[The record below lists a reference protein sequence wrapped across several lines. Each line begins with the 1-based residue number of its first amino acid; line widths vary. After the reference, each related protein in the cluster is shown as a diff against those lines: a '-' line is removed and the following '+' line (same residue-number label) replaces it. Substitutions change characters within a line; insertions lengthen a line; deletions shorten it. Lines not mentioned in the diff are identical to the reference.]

1 MTSPPAPEQAAL
13 EEFFLRSGL
22 PHLAVDYDPRE
33 DTLTR
38 LRPALLVLFLAGLG
52 IALRPDWAWWARALA
67 VLAGLGIALGGL
79 VAVNLLR
86 GRPATARPERVGF
99 VEAMVFVLAP
109 AVAELATGS
118 VGLRALW
125 IALISIGV
133 ALVLYALTSLGIV
146 SMLLHLGRAALVGLR
161 ATAGVALRALPPVL
175 AVLLFLFLATE
186 VWQAFGLIEGWRFG
200 SVLALFALIGTGFL
214 AIALQ
219 RERRELC
226 APRMSDD
233 TAQLARETPARPLV
247 EAGVAPVSPPLSR
260 TARLNVSVALVVSI
274 GARVVA
280 VGAAIALFFML
291 FGVLVVDRE
300 LTADW
305 IAPTEPHVLVGV
317 DISGG
322 REVVLTE
329 QLVRVSVLLGGF
341 AALYFLVVALTEKGR
356 REDFLDDEI
365 DRLSRV
371 MAAWA
376 YYRGSLAAG
385 RPDPVIPQPARTTQ
399 T

>member
-1 MTSPPAPEQAAL
+1 VTAKLTPEQADL
-13 EEFFLRSGL
+13 EEYFLRSGL

-38 LRPALLVLFLAGLG
+38 LRPALLVLFLTGLG
-52 IALRPDWAWWARALA
+52 IALRPDWPWWARGLA

-79 VAVNLLR
+79 VALNVLR
-86 GRPATARPERVGF
+86 GRRATARPERVGF
-99 VEAMVFVLAP
+99 VEAAVFVLAP
-109 AVAELATGS
+109 AAAEIATGS

-125 IALISIGV
+125 IALISIG
-133 ALVLYALTSLGIV
+133 AAAVLYVLTSLGVV
-146 SMLLHLGRAALVGLR
+146 SLLLHLGRAAFVGLR
-161 ATAGVALRALPPVL
+161 ATGGVALRALPPVL

-200 SVLALFALIGTGFL
+200 SVLTLFALTGTGFL
-214 AIALQ
+214 AVALA

-226 APRMSDD
+226 APNLDD
-233 TAQLARETPARPLV
+233 NTARLAIHTPARALV
-247 EAGVAPVSPPLSR
+247 EAGVRPLTPPLPR
-260 TARLNVSVALVVSI
+260 MARLNITVALVVSLGI
-274 GARVVA
+274 RVVA
-280 VGAAIALFFML
+280 VGAAVALFFML
-291 FGVLVVDRE
+291 FGVLVVDKA

-305 IAPTEPHVLVGV
+305 LGQAPHVLVGV
-317 DISGG
+317 DVSGG
-322 REVVLTE
+322 REMVLTE

-376 YYRGSLAAG
+376 YYRGSLA
-385 RPDPVIPQPARTTQ
+385 RPQEPPEEKA
-399 T
+399 